1 MTSKPYEIRHTFK
14 GLEDKPAITFSV
26 PVVLSDAESD
36 SDSDS
41 DSCETSRSE
50 LVVVVFEND
59 ELEEMYGDESDSIQ
73 HLFNE
78 CFLEKG
84 MYIDDY
90 PEPFDHFTVGLDQE
104 APKNRILYI
113 KDKV

>member
-14 GLEDKPAITFSV
+14 GLEEKPAITFSV

-41 DSCETSRSE
+41 DSCETYRSE

-73 HLFNE
+73 HLFNK
-78 CFLEKG
+78 CFIKKG
-84 MYIDDY
+84 MSIDDF
-90 PEPFDHFTVGLDQE
+90 PEPFDHFTVALDQE
-104 APKNRILYI
+104 APRNHILYI